1 LKSWPHKE
9 VLDWSEYF
17 QRRPVGWRDDHRAC
31 YGLSAQGVKAKPHEL
46 FNSLYVMERE
56 KEEAANRSTKDDASK
71 LVQSPFFSKIMGDT
85 NWDIDVEV

>member
-1 LKSWPHKE
+1 
-9 VLDWSEYF
+9 
-17 QRRPVGWRDDHRAC
+17 
-31 YGLSAQGVKAKPHEL
+31 
-46 FNSLYVMERE
+46 MERE